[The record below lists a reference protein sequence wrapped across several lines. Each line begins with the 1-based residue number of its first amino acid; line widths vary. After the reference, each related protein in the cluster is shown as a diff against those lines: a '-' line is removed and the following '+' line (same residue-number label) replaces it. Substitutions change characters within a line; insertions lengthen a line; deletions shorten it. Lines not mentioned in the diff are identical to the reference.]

1 MNHMAETE
9 HTVVSSADIE
19 AINIVTARERMKQ
32 YRKRPG
38 SFFAAL
44 VSLAAAVT
52 IAALLLLI
60 GYILIKG
67 VPNLRPSMFAWEY
80 TTENVSMMPAII
92 NTFTMV
98 GMSLV
103 IAVPLGLFSAIYL
116 VEYAGRGNRLVKII
130 RLAAETLAEF
140 LPSSMASSEA

>member
-1 MNHMAETE
+1 MDKKNNHRPSVAGPREKQPAADPVNYMNHMAETE

-38 SFFAAL
+38 SFFMLFL

-98 GMSLV
+98 GTVSYTHL
-103 IAVPLGLFSAIYL
+103 
-116 VEYAGRGNRLVKII
+116 NRKRRKNSPV
-130 RLAAETLAEF
+130 
-140 LPSSMASSEA
+140 